1 MLHQYFLIYLI
12 VTGAISFALFGVDKR
27 KALKGKWR
35 VSEKALLWS
44 VGIGGFLGGMAG
56 MNYFRHKTI
65 K

>member
-1 MLHQYFLIYLI
+1 M
-12 VTGAISFALFGVDKR
+12 TGAISFALFGVDKR